1 MPKVLIVLSSHD
13 RLGDSGKPTGW
24 LLSEAAVPW
33 DIFTDAGL
41 ETDFVS
47 PAGGKAP
54 MIGDKAAP
62 ESAPFIEAYGEEGPD
77 TVTPEDVSA
86 EDYQVIFYVGGHG
99 AMYDF
104 ADNEKLAE
112 IASAIWERGGI
123 VSAVCHG
130 PAGLLNIKVGD
141 GTYLI
146 DGKHLSAWPDDQESA
161 AEYIPFMLET
171 ELESRGAVH
180 EGAPRGESKVVVDDR
195 LITGQNPQSCVK
207 LARAV
212 VDTLATVMVG

>member
-1 MPKVLIVLSSHD
+1 MPKVLIVVSSHGQ
-13 RLGDSGKPTGW
+13 LGDSGKPTGY

-41 ETDFVS
+41 ETEFVS

-54 MIGDKAAP
+54 MVGDRSAP
-62 ESAPFIEAYGEEGPD
+62 ESAPFLEAFGEEGPD
-77 TVTPEDVSA
+77 TVTPDEVSA
-86 EDYQVIFYVGGHG
+86 EDYEAIFYVGGHG

-104 ADNEKLAE
+104 ADNEKLAS
-112 IASAIWERGGI
+112 IASTIWERGGI

-130 PAGLLNIKVGD
+130 PAGLVNVKLGD
-141 GTYLI
+141 GSYLV
-146 DGKHLSAWPDDQESA
+146 DGKRVSAWPDDQESA
-161 AEYIPFMLET
+161 AEHIPFLLQSALEA
-171 ELESRGAVH
+171 RGAIH

-195 LITGQNPQSCVK
+195 LITGQNPQSCVA

>member
-13 RLGDSGKPTGW
+13 RLGESGKPTGW

-41 ETDFVS
+41 EIDFVS

-54 MIGDKAAP
+54 MTGDKTAP
-62 ESAPFIEAYGEEGPD
+62 ESAPFLEAYGEDGPD
-77 TVTPEDVSA
+77 TVTPDDVSA
-86 EDYQVIFYVGGHG
+86 EDYEAIFYVGGHG

-104 ADNEKLAE
+104 ADNQKLAE
-112 IASAIWERGGI
+112 ISSTIWERGGI

-130 PAGLLNIKVGD
+130 PAGLLNVKLGD
-141 GTYLI
+141 GTPLI
-146 DGKHLSAWPDDQESA
+146 QGRHVSAWPDDQESA
-161 AEYIPFMLET
+161 AQYLPFMLQSA
-171 ELESRGAVH
+171 LESRGAVH

-195 LITGQNPQSCVK
+195 LITGQNPQSCVE
-207 LARAV
+207 LARTV

>member
-13 RLGDSGKPTGW
+13 QLGDSAEPTGY

-54 MIGDKAAP
+54 MIGDKSAL
-62 ESAPFIEAYGEEGPD
+62 ESAPFRGAYGEDGPD
-77 TVTPEDVSA
+77 TLTPEEVKA
-86 EDYQVIFYVGGHG
+86 EDYEAIFYVGGHG

-104 ADNEKLAE
+104 ADNATLAS
-112 IASAIWERGGI
+112 IAKTIWERGGI

-130 PAGLLNIKVGD
+130 LAGLLNVKLSNGS
-141 GTYLI
+141 YLI
-146 DGKHLSAWPDDQESA
+146 DGKRVSATPDDQESS
-161 AEYIPFMLET
+161 AEYIPFLLAST
-171 ELESRGAVH
+171 LESHGAIH
-180 EGAPRGESKVVVDDR
+180 KGGPRGESKVVVDGC
-195 LITGQNPQSCVK
+195 LITGQNPQSCVD

-212 VDTLATVMVG
+212 VDTLATVMIS